1 VLLGGKRGWRT
12 DDFSVAFLRS
22 SVSASLE
29 NERKIP
35 PAVSR
40 CIDSRLRGMADVE
53 FKRLAL
59 GLIGKRREANVRL
72 LEMLSDCERRRRR
85 HLASAR
91 AGEDR
96 QEDPPEGRRRQGLD
110 RLHAG
115 QGAYHPARP
124 AGS

>member
-40 CIDSRLRGMADVE
+40 CIGSRLRGMADVE
-53 FKRLAL
+53 FK
-59 GLIGKRREANVRL
+59 
-72 LEMLSDCERRRRR
+72 
-85 HLASAR
+85 
-91 AGEDR
+91 
-96 QEDPPEGRRRQGLD
+96 EDPPEGRRRQGLIACTLGRVRTTLPD
-110 RLHAG
+110 RLAREARHGQDPRLASADHA
-115 QGAYHPARP
+115 
-124 AGS
+124 